1 MIMSQMRRL
10 LSLTSGVVSQ
20 TNPSGDPTLPELR
33 ASSRSSHT
41 KLRPNKDPAMFV
53 TGQSHIRSVIYDI
66 PPKGVLVDLL
76 PWLHGVMANAS
87 AAALYGRDNPVA
99 WDVSFLQTVT

>member
-1 MIMSQMRRL
+1 
-10 LSLTSGVVSQ
+10 
-20 TNPSGDPTLPELR
+20 
-33 ASSRSSHT
+33 
-41 KLRPNKDPAMFV
+41 MFV

>member
-1 MIMSQMRRL
+1 MSQMRRL
-10 LSLTSGVVSQ
+10 LSLTTGLISR

-33 ASSRSSHT
+33 ANSRSSHT

-53 TGQSHIRSVIYDI
+53 TGQNHIRSVLDAI
-66 PPKGVLVDLL
+66 PPKSVLVDLL

-99 WDVSFLQTVT
+99 WDPTFLQAIQ